1 MNPLDR
7 LSRYSNES
15 EQSLLGAVLL
25 NPALLDKIDHL
36 PASAFYDHLHQS
48 VWETINRMHSNGEPI
63 DVVTVAESGNFDL
76 AYLGELAQNS
86 AGTNVKR
93 YAQIIS
99 EKATERSLLAC
110 ASQITAAV
118 FEQIPIRDKLERAQ
132 SSVMAIGDTSASKD
146 PRDLATALS
155 DVLDDISLRLEGSRR
170 TESCGFP
177 DIDRIVQLLNPG
189 NLNIIAARPA
199 MGKTAFALSLTHK
212 YAEQGKS
219 VLFISQEMG
228 DTSLAQR
235 SLAAAARVPLQHI
248 LHASFHGDELD
259 RLAVGVEK
267 LKSQKLT
274 IDEQTAITLG
284 EVRTKARK
292 VKRKNGLDLLVIDY
306 LQLMA
311 GDGDTRHEEIAQIS
325 RGLKKLAMDLKIPVI
340 ALSQLNRSLESR
352 TDKRPIM
359 ADLRESGQ
367 IEQDA
372 DTILMLYRDEVYHPE
387 SVAKGICEV
396 IVRKNRQGSIG
407 MVPMTFLGDYC
418 VFEPFYGQMPREEQ
432 KQGRG
437 MKWN

>member
-1 MNPLDR
+1 MSVLDR
-7 LSRYSNES
+7 LSRYSAEA
-15 EQSLLGAVLL
+15 EQALLGAVLL
-25 NPALLDKIDHL
+25 NTSLLDKLDTI
-36 PASAFYDHLHQS
+36 PVTNFYDELHQS
-48 VWETINRMHSNGEPI
+48 LWEAISRMHSAGDPI
-63 DVVTVAESGNFDL
+63 DPVTVSEVGNFDL
-76 AYLGELAQNS
+76 AYLGDICANS
-86 AGTNVKR
+86 TGTNVQK
-93 YAQIIS
+93 YAAIIR
-99 EKATERSLLAC
+99 EKAIERNLLAA
-110 ASQITAAV
+110 ASAITASV
-118 FEQIPIRDKLERAQ
+118 FENIPLRDKLERAQ
-132 SSVMAIGDTSASKD
+132 SSVMSIGDSSTSKE
-146 PRDLATALS
+146 PRDLATVLS
-155 DVLDDISLRLEGSRR
+155 DVLDDISLRLEGLRH
-170 TESCGFP
+170 TESSGFP
-177 DIDRIVQLLNPG
+177 ELDKLVQLMNPG
-189 NLNIIAARPA
+189 NLNIVAARPA
-199 MGKTAFALSLTHK
+199 MGKTAFALSLAHLF
-212 YAEQGKS
+212 AHQGKS
-219 VLFISQEMG
+219 VLVISQEMG

-248 LHASFHGDELD
+248 INARFHGDELD

-292 VKRKNGLDLLVIDY
+292 VKRKHGLDLLIVDY

-325 RGLKKLAMDLKIPVI
+325 RGLKKLAMDMKIPVI

-352 TDKRPIM
+352 TDKRPVM

-372 DTILMLYRDEVYHPE
+372 DTILMLYRDEVYNPE
-387 SVAKGICEV
+387 SVAAGIAEV

-407 MVPMTFLGDYC
+407 MVPFRFLGDYC
-418 VFEPFYGQMPREEQ
+418 VFEPYHGEMPREEQ